1 MSLLSCV
8 IEIWLNYKIGD
19 GDLKMNDEEM
29 FYQVSYVVIGSKHP
43 GAIVSVDKR
52 PVVGEQVSFGG
63 KTFEVLEVQELTPAT
78 GNFGF
83 LHVTCRAV
91 EKS

>member
-1 MSLLSCV
+1 MATE
-8 IEIWLNYKIGD
+8 EI
-19 GDLKMNDEEM
+19 
-29 FYQVSYVVIGSKHP
+29 FYQVSYVVVGSRHP

-52 PVVGEQVSFGG
+52 PEVGETVRFGG
-63 KTFEVLEVQELTPAT
+63 QDFEVLEVQELTPAT

-91 EKS
+91 VNEV